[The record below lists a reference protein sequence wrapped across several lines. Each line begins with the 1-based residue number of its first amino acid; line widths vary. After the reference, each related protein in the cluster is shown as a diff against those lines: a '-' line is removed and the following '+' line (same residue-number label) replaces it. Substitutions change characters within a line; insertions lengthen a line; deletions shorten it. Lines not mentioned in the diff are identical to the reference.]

1 MSEYSKGYKAGY
13 QDAIKELQRKV
24 MSNVGDSE
32 FLVDIGRK
40 DGRRVFVVKVDD
52 VKLAFKIHGIG
63 GDAE

>member
-1 MSEYSKGYKAGY
+1 MSEYSKGYKTGY
-13 QDAIKELQRKV
+13 QDAMKELQRKV
-24 MSNVGDSE
+24 MSSVGDSE

-40 DGRRVFVVKVDD
+40 DGGRVFVVKVDD

>member
-32 FLVDIGRK
+32 FLVNIGGK
-40 DGRRVFVVKVDD
+40 GIFVVRVEDI
-52 VKLAFKIHGIG
+52 KLAFKIHGIG
-63 GDAE
+63 GEGK

>member
-1 MSEYSKGYKAGY
+1 MSEYSKGYKAGHRE
-13 QDAIKELQRKV
+13 AVKELQRKV

-40 DGRRVFVVKVDD
+40 DGKEVWVVKVEDL
-52 VKLAFKIHGIG
+52 KLAFRIYGIG

>member
-32 FLVDIGRK
+32 FLVNMGRK
-40 DGRRVFVVKVDD
+40 DRKMVWVVKVED
-52 VKLAFKIHGIG
+52 VKLAFKIHGIR
-63 GDAE
+63 GDGE

>member
-32 FLVDIGRK
+32 FLIDIGN
-40 DGRRVFVVKVDD
+40 GRRVFVVKVDD
-52 VKLAFKIHGIG
+52 VKLAFKIYGIG

>member
-13 QDAIKELQRKV
+13 QEAIKELQRKI

-32 FLVDIGRK
+32 FLVNMGRK
-40 DGRRVFVVKVDD
+40 EVFVVKVDD

>member
-1 MSEYSKGYKAGY
+1 MSEYSKGYKVGY

-24 MSNVGDSE
+24 MSSVGDSE

-40 DGRRVFVVKVDD
+40 DGKRVFVVKVED

>member
-13 QDAIKELQRKV
+13 QDAMKELQRKV

-40 DGRRVFVVKVDD
+40 DGRRVFVVKVDV

>member
-1 MSEYSKGYKAGY
+1 MSEYLKGYKKEY
-13 QDAIKELQRKV
+13 QEAVKELQRKV

-40 DGRRVFVVKVDD
+40 DGERVWVVKVDD